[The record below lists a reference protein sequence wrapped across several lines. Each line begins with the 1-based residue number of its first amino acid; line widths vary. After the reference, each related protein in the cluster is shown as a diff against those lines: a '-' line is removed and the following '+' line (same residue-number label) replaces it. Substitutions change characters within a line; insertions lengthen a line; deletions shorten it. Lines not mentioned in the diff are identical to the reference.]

1 MQWLNEPAGWQRTND
16 VLRVTVDPGTDFW
29 RATGYGYVHDNGHV
43 YGEVL
48 PGDLDVSVRLRGT
61 FAHQYDQAGLMLR
74 ADERTWLKTGVEY
87 FEGRPRLSTVLTL
100 GWSSW
105 MVADLP
111 AALDEITLR
120 MSRRGE
126 AVEIRYAAGDGPA
139 ELAALVFMPPD
150 REMLAGIMCA
160 APEGSGFIVSFYD
173 LRVAGRDWGGPA
185 AGQPQADT
193 APAWDGQPEGDTAID
208 WNGHPGADA
217 APAWG
222 GQPGSDPGHSW
233 GEMSG
238 GGSGDWREPRPR
250 TAAGWFDGPAE
261 GMPAEGMPAE
271 GMPAE
276 GMPAEGMPAEWADER
291 PAGVPAE
298 RAGERPDWAGDQLAG
313 PPSQDGSPG
322 HGQATGWTDER
333 SGGAVLDWAQPL
345 ASDAVS
351 DWDRLSGSLAAA
363 RGAGPADE
371 QPQTGGK
378 KRRGGEPGSKRR
390 SGGEPGGGE
399 PGGSGLSSG
408 GLSGSGLSGSEPASK
423 RRRGGEPGG
432 GEPGSAEA
440 GSERRGGAP
449 GSKESGGREPGS
461 KEPGGGGPGSK
472 EPGGREPGSKEPGG
486 GGPGSKEPGGG
497 GPAAGQAR
505 SLPDDRTDPVLPAAT
520 EDRPA
525 PATRKRGTPK
535 LPGARLSGAAGS
547 SEPADAADEWIS
559 LLTAEDPVE
568 E

>member
-1 MQWLNEPAGWQRTND
+1 MQWLNEPVGWQRTND

-29 RATGYGYVHDNGHV
+29 RATGYGYIHDNGHV

-61 FAHQYDQAGLMLR
+61 FAHQYDQAGIMLR
-74 ADERTWLKTGVEY
+74 ADERTWLKTGVEF

-111 AALDEITLR
+111 AELDEITLR

-126 AVEIRYAAGDGPA
+126 AVEIRYAAGEGPA

-185 AGQPQADT
+185 AGQPEGNA
-193 APAWDGQPEGDTAID
+193 APAWDGHPEGDTAVA
-208 WNGHPGADA
+208 WNGQPEGDA

-222 GQPGSDPGHSW
+222 GQPEGDAAPAWGGQPEADPDHAW
-233 GEMSG
+233 GEPSG
-238 GGSGDWREPRPR
+238 GGAADWREPRPR
-250 TAAGWFDGPAE
+250 SAEGWLDGPPE
-261 GMPAEGMPAE
+261 GMR
-271 GMPAE
+271 
-276 GMPAEGMPAEWADER
+276 AEWADER

-298 RAGERPDWAGDQLAG
+298 SGDERPGWAVDQLTGQPSLDG
-313 PPSQDGSPG
+313 PPAR
-322 HGQATGWTDER
+322 GQATGWSDGR
-333 SGGAVLDWAQPL
+333 SGGTVLDWAQPL

-371 QPQTGGK
+371 QPQPGGK
-378 KRRGGEPGSKRR
+378 KRSGGETDRKRRGGGEPGS
-390 SGGEPGGGE
+390 GEPGGGH
-399 PGGSGLSSG
+399 
-408 GLSGSGLSGSEPASK
+408 SGSGLSDGGLSDGEPASK
-423 RRRGGEPGG
+423 RRGG
-432 GEPGSAEA
+432 GEPGSGEPGGAEA
-440 GSERRGGAP
+440 GRERRGSEPAGN
-449 GSKESGGREPGS
+449 ESGGREPD
-461 KEPGGGGPGSK
+461 
-472 EPGGREPGSKEPGG
+472 GREPGSKRPGG
-486 GGPGSKEPGGG
+486 R

-525 PATRKRGTPK
+525 PATRKRATPK
-535 LPGARLSGAAGS
+535 LPGGRLAGAAGS
-547 SEPADAADEWIS
+547 PEPADAADEWIS

>member
-1 MQWLNEPAGWQRTND
+1 MQWLNEPVGWQRTND

-29 RATGYGYVHDNGHV
+29 RATGYGYIHDNGHV

-61 FAHQYDQAGLMLR
+61 FAHQYDQAGIMLR
-74 ADERTWLKTGVEY
+74 ADERTWLKTGVEF

-111 AALDEITLR
+111 ADLDEITLR

-185 AGQPQADT
+185 AGQPEGNA
-193 APAWDGQPEGDTAID
+193 APAWAGQPEGE
-208 WNGHPGADA
+208 A

-222 GQPGSDPGHSW
+222 GQPEAGPDHAW
-233 GEMSG
+233 GEPSG
-238 GGSGDWREPRPR
+238 GGAADWREPRPR
-250 TAAGWFDGPAE
+250 SAEGWLDGPAE
-261 GMPAEGMPAE
+261 GMS
-271 GMPAE
+271 
-276 GMPAEGMPAEWADER
+276 AEWADER
-291 PAGVPAE
+291 
-298 RAGERPDWAGDQLAG
+298 
-313 PPSQDGSPG
+313 
-322 HGQATGWTDER
+322 
-333 SGGAVLDWAQPL
+333 SGGTVLDWAQPL
-345 ASDAVS
+345 ASDAAS

-363 RGAGPADE
+363 RGDGPADE
-371 QPQTGGK
+371 QPRRGGK
-378 KRRGGEPGSKRR
+378 KRGGESGGKRRGSNEPGSNEPASGEPG
-390 SGGEPGGGE
+390 
-399 PGGSGLSSG
+399 SG
-408 GLSGSGLSGSEPASK
+408 GLSGNGLSGGEPASK
-423 RRRGGEPGG
+423 RRGG
-432 GEPGSAEA
+432 GEPGSAEPGAGA
-440 GSERRGGAP
+440 GSNSRGSEPAGKQSSGNEPA
-449 GSKESGGREPGS
+449 GQESSGREPGG
-461 KEPGGGGPGSK
+461 KR
-472 EPGGREPGSKEPGG
+472 PGGR
-486 GGPGSKEPGGG
+486 
-497 GPAAGQAR
+497 GPAAGPAR
-505 SLPDDRTDPVLPAAT
+505 SLTDDRTDPVLPAAT

-525 PATRKRGTPK
+525 PAAWKRGTPK

-547 SEPADAADEWIS
+547 PEPADAADEWIS
-559 LLTAEDPVE
+559 LLTAADPAE

>member
-1 MQWLNEPAGWQRTND
+1 MQWLNEPVGWQRTND

-29 RATGYGYVHDNGHV
+29 RATGYGYIHDNGHV
-43 YGEVL
+43 YGEVF

-61 FAHQYDQAGLMLR
+61 FAHQYDQAGIMLR
-74 ADERTWLKTGVEY
+74 ADERTWLKTGVEF

-111 AALDEITLR
+111 AELDEITLR

-126 AVEIRYAAGDGPA
+126 AVEIRYAAGEGPA

-173 LRVAGRDWGGPA
+173 LRVAGRDWGGPV
-185 AGQPQADT
+185 AGQPEGNA
-193 APAWDGQPEGDTAID
+193 ARAWDGQPGGDTAVA
-208 WNGHPGADA
+208 WNGQPEGEAV
-217 APAWG
+217 PAWG
-222 GQPGSDPGHSW
+222 GQPEADPDHAW
-233 GEMSG
+233 GKPSG
-238 GGSGDWREPRPR
+238 GGGAADWREPRPHS
-250 TAAGWFDGPAE
+250 AEGWPDGP
-261 GMPAEGMPAE
+261 P
-271 GMPAE
+271 
-276 GMPAEGMPAEWADER
+276 EGMPAEWADQR
-291 PAGVPAE
+291 PGVPAE
-298 RAGERPDWAGDQLAG
+298 SGSERPDWAGDQLAG
-313 PPSQDGSPG
+313 QPSLDGPPARE
-322 HGQATGWTDER
+322 QATGWPDGR
-333 SGGAVLDWAQPL
+333 SGGTVLDWAQPL

-371 QPQTGGK
+371 QPQPGGK
-378 KRRGGEPGSKRR
+378 KRSGGETASKRRGGSEPGS
-390 SGGEPGGGE
+390 SEPGSGEPGG
-399 PGGSGLSSG
+399 
-408 GLSGSGLSGSEPASK
+408 A
-423 RRRGGEPGG
+423 
-432 GEPGSAEA
+432 AA
-440 GSERRGGAP
+440 GSERRGSEPAG
-449 GSKESGGREPGS
+449 KESGGKESGREPGS
-461 KEPGGGGPGSK
+461 KR
-472 EPGGREPGSKEPGG
+472 PGGR
-486 GGPGSKEPGGG
+486 

-525 PATRKRGTPK
+525 PATQKRGTPK

-559 LLTAEDPVE
+559 LLTAEDPAE